1 MRKEENKMIPA
12 TGVNRSWV
20 RRVTS
25 RHPVKVTA
33 LFYLR
38 EALLDE
44 RYEDCPAAIE
54 IAKEF
59 GAQEF
64 EIQDLIEDPRRKPR

>member
-1 MRKEENKMIPA
+1 MVWAANLSRTWK
-12 TGVNRSWV
+12 
-20 RRVTS
+20 RRLTS

-38 EALLDE
+38 EALLNE
-44 RYEDCPAAIE
+44 VYEECPLAIE

-59 GAQEF
+59 GAEEF
-64 EIQDLIEDPRRKPR
+64 EIQNLLEDPRRRPA

>member
-1 MRKEENKMIPA
+1 MVWATNKNKI
-12 TGVNRSWV
+12 W
-20 RRVTS
+20 RRRRTS

-33 LFYLR
+33 LMHLK
-38 EALLDE
+38 EALLNE
-44 RYEDCPAAIE
+44 AYENCALAIK

-64 EIQDLIEDPRRKPR
+64 EIQNLLEDPRRTPE

>member
-1 MRKEENKMIPA
+1 MLRA
-12 TGVNRSWV
+12 TGLNRIWS

-44 RYEDCPAAIE
+44 AYEDCPAAIE

-64 EIQDLIEDPRRKPR
+64 EIQDLLEDPRRRPR

>member
-1 MRKEENKMIPA
+1 MLRA
-12 TGVNRSWV
+12 SGLNRIWA

-38 EALLDE
+38 EALLNE
-44 RYEDCPAAIE
+44 MYEECPEAIE
-54 IAKEF
+54 IAREF

-64 EIQDLIEDPRRKPR
+64 EIQDLLEDPRRRPR

>member
-1 MRKEENKMIPA
+1 MIWATNSNKI
-12 TGVNRSWV
+12 W
-20 RRVTS
+20 RRRRTS

-33 LFYLR
+33 LYYLR
-38 EALLDE
+38 EALLE
-44 RYEDCPAAIE
+44 EVYENCALAIE

-64 EIQDLIEDPRRKPR
+64 EVQNLLEDPRRQPL